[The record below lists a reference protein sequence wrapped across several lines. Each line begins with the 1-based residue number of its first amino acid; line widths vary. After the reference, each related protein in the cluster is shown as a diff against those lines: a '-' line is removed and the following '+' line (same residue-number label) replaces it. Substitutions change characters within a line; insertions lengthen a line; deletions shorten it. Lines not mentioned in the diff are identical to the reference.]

1 MKSIDS
7 VVIKSGY
14 AMIVACF
21 LALLINNSSWSSI
34 YQSIENIPI
43 VFNFGVNLID
53 KTFLVFVN
61 EGLMAL
67 FFFLIGLEI
76 KESYLEGPLRNP
88 NKVLLPIFAAAGGM
102 IVPALIY
109 YFFNMNEPLYIKG
122 WAIPMATDIAFSLAI
137 YSMVNFDFPEELR
150 MYLTTLAIVDDIGAV
165 LVIGLFYTDYISFF
179 WLTIAFGWFITLI
192 FLKFKKIENTSLYL
206 LIGLFFWYAILFT
219 GFHATLAG
227 VIVALF
233 IPMKNRK
240 GEEPLRNLIKKLL
253 PWVYYLILPVFAFMN
268 CGVKFYD
275 ISTYEILNNCSLGI
289 FFGLFIGKPLGVMF
303 FSWLSIKLGYVVLSK
318 QVNWKMICGMGCL
331 TGIGFTMSLFITSIS
346 FENDLTTLMSAR
358 FGILLASFFSGVMGY
373 YLFSLCRR
381 EKVNL
386 SLSQL
391 KSK

>member
-21 LALLINNSSWSSI
+21 LALLINNSSWSSA

-109 YFFNMNEPLYIKG
+109 YFFNMNEPLYIRG

-137 YSMVNFDFPEELR
+137 YSMVNFNFPEELR
-150 MYLTTLAIVDDIGAV
+150 MYLTT
-165 LVIGLFYTDYISFF
+165 
-179 WLTIAFGWFITLI
+179 
-192 FLKFKKIENTSLYL
+192 
-206 LIGLFFWYAILFT
+206 
-219 GFHATLAG
+219 
-227 VIVALF
+227 
-233 IPMKNRK
+233 
-240 GEEPLRNLIKKLL
+240 
-253 PWVYYLILPVFAFMN
+253 
-268 CGVKFYD
+268 
-275 ISTYEILNNCSLGI
+275 
-289 FFGLFIGKPLGVMF
+289 
-303 FSWLSIKLGYVVLSK
+303 
-318 QVNWKMICGMGCL
+318 
-331 TGIGFTMSLFITSIS
+331 
-346 FENDLTTLMSAR
+346 
-358 FGILLASFFSGVMGY
+358 
-373 YLFSLCRR
+373 
-381 EKVNL
+381 
-386 SLSQL
+386 
-391 KSK
+391 